1 VSQIRDFLRELM
13 RRRVWRAA
21 AVYAVVGWLV
31 IQIAVTTFPL
41 LFFPEWLARAV
52 VVLVLLGFPVVL
64 VLAWAFEL
72 TPEGLQRAGAGWGEG
87 DRVVSE
93 EPLGSERSGLPA
105 WGPQSRRAVLTL
117 FVAGLVVAAAG
128 YFAVARLLGFPEG
141 RAEVGAVAPVPS
153 AHLQLILPPGVTLP
167 LDSDYPLL
175 AFSPDGSR
183 LVFVGERDGR
193 RELYSR
199 LLTDSVS
206 RPIPGTENSYD
217 PFFSPDGKWIA
228 FFSGSL
234 LLKIATSGGSPIPI
248 HRVAGEG
255 VARGAAWVSDTT
267 LVFGGSPNSGLLI
280 DVISEGQVRRN
291 VDWDSLTSAS
301 IPAAWPTQVSGRRE
315 VIFTRNPDDKVDD
328 TDIALFLIESGEA
341 KTLLNGAISP
351 RYSPTGHLLFARDS
365 TLHAI
370 AYDPSERKTTG
381 PEQEIVRGVAV
392 GGFGVSHYAVGGGNL
407 AYVAGGMIATD
418 FELVWV
424 DRTGKVVGT
433 LHQGPRYK
441 DPRISPD
448 GGRVAVTVLE
458 GPNSDVW
465 VLDTTRNTLQ
475 PLTRHPG
482 EDFDP
487 VWSPDG
493 SSLAIA
499 SEIGED
505 RGEAGPALAWIPAP
519 GGATEQ
525 LVSTPELGAWEFP
538 TSWTPDGRSILVTTR
553 REGRSADIALF
564 PLDGDGKLVPL
575 LDTPADEVGGRISPD
590 GRWLTYVSDRSGRDE
605 IWIRP
610 FPGSGTSIQVSA
622 DGALEPVWSWDSRE
636 IFYRSGLEMLV
647 VSVSPGREPV
657 LSPPRQLFTGRFERN
672 LFGGESANFD
682 VSPKGDRFLMVRR
695 KETVQPTVIHIV
707 LNWPSVF
714 LPAGDGG
721 R

>member
-1 VSQIRDFLRELM
+1 MSQIRDFLRELM
-13 RRRVWRAA
+13 RRRVWRTA

-31 IQIAVTTFPL
+31 IQIAVATFPL
-41 LFFPEWLARAV
+41 LFLPEWLARAV

-64 VLAWAFEL
+64 VLTWAFEL
-72 TPEGLQRAGAGWGEG
+72 TPEGLQRAGGTGWKEEDG
-87 DRVVSE
+87 VVSE
-93 EPLGSERSGLPA
+93 EPLDSERFGLPT
-105 WGPQSRRAVLTL
+105 WQSHRAVLAL
-117 FVAGLVVAAAG
+117 VVAGLVVAAAG
-128 YFAVARLLGFPEG
+128 YFAVVRLLGFPEG
-141 RAEVGAVAPVPS
+141 RVEAGAVAPAPS
-153 AHLQLILPPGVTLP
+153 ARLQLVLPPGVTLP

-175 AFSPDGSR
+175 AFSPDGSL

-206 RPIPGTENSYD
+206 RPIPDTENGYN

-234 LLKIATSGGSPIPI
+234 LLKVATSGGSPVPI
-248 HRVAGEG
+248 HGVSGEG
-255 VARGAAWVSDTT
+255 VVRGAAWVSDTT
-267 LVFGGSPNSGLLI
+267 LVLSGSPNSGLLI
-280 DVISEGQVRRN
+280 DVISEDPVRSN

-301 IPAAWPTQVSGRRE
+301 IPAAWPTLVSGRRE
-315 VIFTRNPDDKVDD
+315 VLFTRNPDGKVDH
-328 TDIALFLIESGEA
+328 TDIALSSIESGEA
-341 KTLLNGAISP
+341 KTVLNGAISP
-351 RYSPTGHLLFARDS
+351 RYSPTRHLLFVRDS

-370 AYDPSERKTTG
+370 AYDPGEGKTIG

-392 GGFGVSHYAVGGGNL
+392 GGLGVSHYAAGGRNL
-407 AYVAGGMIATD
+407 AYVAGGMVATD

-433 LHQGPRYK
+433 LHEGLRYTM

-448 GGRVAVTVLE
+448 GGRVAITVLE

-465 VLDTTRNTLQ
+465 VLDTARNTLQ

-505 RGEAGPALAWIPAP
+505 RGEDGPALAWIPEL
-519 GGATEQ
+519 GGVTEQ
-525 LVSTPELGAWEFP
+525 LVSTPESGALEFP
-538 TSWTPDGRSILVTTR
+538 TSWTPDGRSILITTR
-553 REGRSADIALF
+553 RAGRSADIALF
-564 PLDGDGKLVPL
+564 SLDGDGKPVPL

-590 GRWLTYVSDRSGRDE
+590 GRWLVYVSDLSGRDE

-610 FPGSGTSIQVSA
+610 FPGPGTGIQVST
-622 DGALEPVWSWDSRE
+622 DGGFEPVWSWDSRE

-647 VSVSPGREPV
+647 VGVSPGAEPV
-657 LSPPRQLFTGRFERN
+657 PSPPRQLFLGRFERN

-682 VSPKGDRFLMVRR
+682 VSPEGDRFLMVRR
-695 KETVQPTVIHIV
+695 KETVRPTVIHIV
-707 LNWPSVF
+707 LNWPSVL